1 MNISRFYIF
10 TARTTRRTAMQ
21 IARRIALAAMGLIA
35 IAASASA
42 PTATDTAAD
51 EAALRAAD
59 QTFMGAYWKGDLET
73 VVALYAEDA
82 VLLPA
87 NAPEAKGRDAI
98 RKYYA
103 ANMAGLKPGEA
114 GMILESIQGVSGNL
128 GWSSGRV
135 KGTATNGATTSTG
148 KFLSVSRKV
157 NGKWL
162 YIRDTWNSDGP
173 P

>member
-1 MNISRFYIF
+1 MNILRFYVF
-10 TARTTRRTAMQ
+10 TARATRGIAMQ
-21 IARRIALAAMGLIA
+21 TATRIALATMGLMA
-35 IAASASA
+35 IATAVSA
-42 PTATDTAAD
+42 PTATDTVQD
-51 EAALRAAD
+51 KAALRAAD
-59 QTFMGAYWKGDLET
+59 ETFMRAYWKGDLET
-73 VVALYAEDA
+73 VVALYADDA

-87 NAPEAKGRDAI
+87 NAPEVKGRDAI

-103 ANMAGLKPGEA
+103 ADTAGLKPGESSV
-114 GMILESIQGVSGNL
+114 IVESTQGVSGNL
-128 GWSSGRV
+128 GWSSGRA
-135 KGTATNGATTSTG
+135 KDTAANGATTWTG

>member
-1 MNISRFYIF
+1 MQ
-10 TARTTRRTAMQ
+10 TAK
-21 IARRIALAAMGLIA
+21 RIALAAMGLIA
-35 IAASASA
+35 IAAAVSA
-42 PTATDTAAD
+42 PSAAD
-51 EAALRAAD
+51 TVEDKAALRAAD
-59 QTFMGAYWKGDLET
+59 ETFMRAYWKGDLET

-87 NAPEAKGRDAI
+87 NAPEVEGRDAI

-103 ANMAGLKPGEA
+103 ADMAALKPGES
-114 GMILESIQGVSGNL
+114 GVIVESTQGVSGNL

-135 KGTATNGATTSTG
+135 KDTAANGTTSTG

-162 YIRDTWNSDGP
+162 YIRDTWNDDGP
-173 P
+173 QALSQ

>member
-1 MNISRFYIF
+1 
-10 TARTTRRTAMQ
+10 MQ
-21 IARRIALAAMGLIA
+21 IARRIALAAMGLTV

-42 PTATDTAAD
+42 PTTTDTAAD

-59 QTFMGAYWKGDLET
+59 QAFMRDYWKGDLET

-87 NAPEAKGRDAI
+87 NAPAAKGRDAI
-98 RKYYA
+98 RKYFA
-103 ANMAGLKPGEA
+103 ADIASVKPGEA
-114 GMILESIQGVSGNL
+114 GMIVESTQGVSGNL
-128 GWSSGRV
+128 GWSSGRT
-135 KGTATNGATTSTG
+135 KDTAANGTTSTG

-162 YIRDTWNSDGP
+162 YVRDTWNSDGP

>member
-1 MNISRFYIF
+1 
-10 TARTTRRTAMQ
+10 MQ
-21 IARRIALAAMGLIA
+21 IARRIALATMGLIA

-42 PTATDTAAD
+42 PTASDTAAD

-59 QTFMGAYWKGDLET
+59 QTFMRAYWKGALET

-82 VLLPA
+82 VFLPA
-87 NAPEAKGRDAI
+87 NAPEVKGRDAI

-103 ANMAGLKPGEA
+103 TDMAGLKPGEA
-114 GMILESIQGVSGNL
+114 GMILESTQGVSGNL
-128 GWSSGRV
+128 GWSSGRA
-135 KGTATNGATTSTG
+135 KDTAANGATTGTW

-162 YIRDTWNSDGP
+162 YIRDIWNSDGP

>member
-1 MNISRFYIF
+1 
-10 TARTTRRTAMQ
+10 MQ

-42 PTATDTAAD
+42 PTASDTAAD

-59 QTFMGAYWKGDLET
+59 QTFMRAYWKGDLET

-82 VLLPA
+82 VFLPA
-87 NAPEAKGRDAI
+87 NAPDVKGRDAI

-103 ANMAGLKPGEA
+103 TDMAGLKPGEA
-114 GMILESIQGVSGNL
+114 GMILESTQGVSGNL
-128 GWSSGRV
+128 GWSSGRA
-135 KGTATNGATTSTG
+135 KDTAANGATTGTW

-162 YIRDTWNSDGP
+162 YIRDIWNSDGP

>member
-1 MNISRFYIF
+1 
-10 TARTTRRTAMQ
+10 MQ
-21 IARRIALAAMGLIA
+21 IPRRITLAAMGLIA

-42 PTATDTAAD
+42 PPVTDTAAE

-59 QTFMGAYWKGDLET
+59 QTFMRAYRKGDLET
-73 VVALYAEDA
+73 VVALYTEDA

-87 NAPEAKGRDAI
+87 NAPAAKGRDAI
-98 RKYYA
+98 RKYFVA
-103 ANMAGLKPGEA
+103 DMASLKPGDE
-114 GMILESIQGVSGNL
+114 GVIVESTQGVSGNL
-128 GWSSGRV
+128 GWSSGRT
-135 KGTATNGATTSTG
+135 KDTAANGTTSTW

-162 YIRDTWNSDGP
+162 YIRDTWNSDSP

>member
-1 MNISRFYIF
+1 
-10 TARTTRRTAMQ
+10 MQ
-21 IARRIALAAMGLIA
+21 IPRSISLAALGLIA
-35 IAASASA
+35 IAATASA
-42 PTATDTAAD
+42 PPATDTAAD

-59 QTFMGAYWKGDLET
+59 QKFMEANYKGDLET

-82 VLLPA
+82 VLLPS
-87 NAPEAKGRDAI
+87 NAPAAKGRDAI
-98 RKYYA
+98 RKYFA
-103 ANMAGLKPGEA
+103 ADMANLKPGDS
-114 GMILESIQGVSGNL
+114 GVIVESTQGVSGNL
-128 GWSSGRV
+128 GWSSGRT
-135 KGTATNGATTSTG
+135 KDTAANGTTTTW

>member
-1 MNISRFYIF
+1 MH
-10 TARTTRRTAMQ
+10 
-21 IARRIALAAMGLIA
+21 IATRIALAAIGLIA
-35 IAASASA
+35 IAAPASA

-59 QTFMGAYWKGDLET
+59 QAFMRASWKGDLET

-103 ANMAGLKPGEA
+103 AQIAGLKPGEA
-114 GMILESIQGVSGNL
+114 GMILESTQGVSGNL
-128 GWSSGRV
+128 GWSSGRT
-135 KGTATNGATTSTG
+135 KDTDANGATIWTG

-157 NGKWL
+157 NGKWV

>member
-1 MNISRFYIF
+1 MQ
-10 TARTTRRTAMQ
+10 TAG
-21 IARRIALAAMGLIA
+21 RIALATLGLMA
-35 IAASASA
+35 VVAAVSAT
-42 PTATDTAAD
+42 PATDTAED
-51 EAALRAAD
+51 QAALRAAD
-59 QTFMGAYWKGDLET
+59 QTFMRAYWQGDLER
-73 VVALYAEDA
+73 VVALYAEE

-87 NAPEAKGRDAI
+87 NAPEVKGRNAI

-103 ANMAGLKPGEA
+103 ADMAGLKPGES
-114 GMILESIQGVSGNL
+114 GTIVESTQGVSGNL

-135 KGTATNGATTSTG
+135 KDTAANGATTSTG

>member
-1 MNISRFYIF
+1 
-10 TARTTRRTAMQ
+10 MQ
-21 IARRIALAAMGLIA
+21 IASRTALAVMCLIA
-35 IAASASA
+35 VAASASA
-42 PTATDTAAD
+42 PTVSHTAAD
-51 EAALRAAD
+51 EAALHAAD
-59 QTFMGAYWKGDLET
+59 QTFMQAYWKGDLET

-87 NAPEAKGRDAI
+87 NAPEVKGRDAI

-103 ANMAGLKPGEA
+103 ADMAGLKPGEA
-114 GMILESIQGVSGNL
+114 GMILESTQGASGDL
-128 GWSSGRV
+128 GWSSGRS
-135 KGTATNGATTSTG
+135 KDTAANGATTGTW

-157 NGKWL
+157 KGKWL

>member
-1 MNISRFYIF
+1 
-10 TARTTRRTAMQ
+10 MQ
-21 IARRIALAAMGLIA
+21 IARRTALATMGLAA

-59 QTFMGAYWKGDLET
+59 QTFMRAYWKGDLET

-103 ANMAGLKPGEA
+103 AEFAGLKPGEA
-114 GMILESIQGVSGNL
+114 GMILESTQGVSGNL
-128 GWSSGRV
+128 GWSSGRS
-135 KGTATNGATTSTG
+135 KDSAANGATTWTG

-162 YIRDTWNSDGP
+162 YIRDTWNSDGSP
-173 P
+173 

>member
-1 MNISRFYIF
+1 MQ
-10 TARTTRRTAMQ
+10 TARRSALTA
-21 IARRIALAAMGLIA
+21 IGLIA
-35 IAASASA
+35 TAAAVSTPSAA
-42 PTATDTAAD
+42 DTAED
-51 EAALRAAD
+51 KAALRAAD
-59 QTFMGAYWKGDLET
+59 EAFIRAYWKGDLEA

-87 NAPEAKGRDAI
+87 NSPEAKGRDAI

-103 ANMAGLKPGEA
+103 ADMASLKPGES
-114 GMILESIQGVSGNL
+114 GMIVESTQGVSGDL

-135 KGTATNGATTSTG
+135 KDTAANGATKSTG

-162 YIRDTWNSDGP
+162 YIRDTWNDDGP
-173 P
+173 SVQNAAH